1 MTAWCWIQLVQKR
14 IKSTTE
20 SIVTELLKF
29 ILLTHV
35 VLAVLSQAGYRITKY
50 THKGSENDRGPDMCL
65 LQQGLILGSTEK
77 SWQLEGT
84 VRARGWRYPR
94 FLKVRWCWDQSF
106 LEALKV
112 LNWSLPENR
121 RGGEFIIH
129 VSSSYVSLNIGCKL
143 LSRPDTELHGLLV
156 LSTVTALT
164 FLWFRIPQLSWLFLC
179 DATRCDSWLLDHLW
193 SIVRSSED
201 LEVFSTSLFI
211 KLFPIHICVAL
222 SPNVLKVHD
231 TFCSLLTKP
240 FTSKRGNYFLSNL
253 QCVHRC
259 IYTHNEAPICR
270 TGK

>member
-1 MTAWCWIQLVQKR
+1 MTEDLTCVSYSKVWYLVAQRKAGSWRAQSGREAGGIPDSSKSGGVGISPFWRLWKSLIDHCQK
-14 IKSTTE
+14 TE
-20 SIVTELLKF
+20 
-29 ILLTHV
+29 
-35 VLAVLSQAGYRITKY
+35 
-50 THKGSENDRGPDMCL
+50 
-65 LQQGLILGSTEK
+65 
-77 SWQLEGT
+77 
-84 VRARGWRYPR
+84 
-94 FLKVRWCWDQSF
+94 
-106 LEALKV
+106 
-112 LNWSLPENR
+112 
-121 RGGEFIIH
+121 GGKFIIH

-201 LEVFSTSLFI
+201 LEVFSTTLFI

-222 SPNVLKVHD
+222 SPNVLNVHD